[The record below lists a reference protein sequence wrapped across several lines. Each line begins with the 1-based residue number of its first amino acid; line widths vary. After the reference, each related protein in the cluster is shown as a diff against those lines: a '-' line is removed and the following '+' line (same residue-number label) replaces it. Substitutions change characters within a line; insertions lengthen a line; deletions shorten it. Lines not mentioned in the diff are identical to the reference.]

1 MKTRFC
7 PSPTGLL
14 HLGNLRAA
22 LFNKLYAKKHQGTFL
37 LRIEDTDKERSK
49 MAFSI
54 ALQEDLEWLGLSWD
68 EGPGTD
74 SQFGPYYQ
82 SERSPIYDRFYQILE
97 TKELAYPCFCSEE
110 RLALER
116 KIQLGS
122 GKPPR
127 YSGTCRHLAPEVVAE
142 KIEAGEPYTLRFK
155 VITGDTIQF
164 EDLIKGPQSFRTDD
178 IGDFIIRRTNGTSP
192 FLFCNAIDDALMQVT
207 HVLRGDDHLT
217 NTPRQI
223 LILKAL
229 GLLPP
234 IYAHMSLILG
244 HDGSPLSKRHGSR
257 SVDEMRLEG
266 FLPIAVANYLGR
278 LGHRYAEETLLDFE
292 QLIEKFTLETLGKS
306 PARFDFNQLLHWQK
320 MAICQLSFEQIWE
333 WLGEEIRHKIPA
345 DQAELF
351 IQAIKPNITFPFEAG
366 VWADILYQPLVYSEE
381 NIQILRQAGP
391 EFFENTLQILDE
403 NGPEYTLLTSTL
415 QTKTHLKGKALFEP
429 LRVALTN
436 QTSGPELRQMM
447 SLLGARKVRSRFTE
461 AKKVAESQG

>member
-22 LFNKLYAKKHQGTFL
+22 LFNKLYAKKHQGSFL

-49 MAFSI
+49 MAFSV
-54 ALQEDLEWLGLSWD
+54 ALQADLEWLDLGWD
-68 EGPGTD
+68 EGPETD
-74 SQFGPYYQ
+74 GQFGPYYQ
-82 SERSPIYDRFYQILE
+82 SERTPIYDRFYQILE

-127 YSGTCRHLAPEVVAE
+127 YGETCRHLPSGVVAQ

-155 VITGDTIQF
+155 VNKGETIQF

-192 FLFCNAIDDALMQVT
+192 FLFCNAIDDSLMQVT

-234 IYAHMSLILG
+234 IYAHMSLIIG
-244 HDGSPLSKRHGSR
+244 SDGSPLSKRHGSR
-257 SVDEMRLEG
+257 SVDEMRQEG

-278 LGHRYAEETLLDFE
+278 LGHRYSEETLLSFQE
-292 QLIEKFTLETLGKS
+292 LIEKFSLETLGKS

-320 MAICQLSFEQIWE
+320 TAVGQLNFEQMWE
-333 WLGEEIRHKIPA
+333 WIGEDVKPKVPA
-345 DQAELF
+345 DKAELF
-351 IQAIKPNITFPFEAG
+351 IETIKHNITFPFEAG
-366 VWADILYQPLVYSEE
+366 HWADILFQSLAYSDES
-381 NIQILRQAGP
+381 IQIIRQTGKI
-391 EFFENTLQILDE
+391 FFEETLKVLNE
-403 NGPEYTLLTSTL
+403 NGAEYALVVSTL
-415 QTKTHLKGKALFEP
+415 QTNTNLKGKALFTP
-429 LRVALTN
+429 LRVTLTN

-447 SLLGARKVRSRFTE
+447 ALLGEEKVMARFSE
-461 AKKVAESQG
+461 ALRIAES

>member
-1 MKTRFC
+1 MIMKTRFC

-22 LFNKLYAKKHQGTFL
+22 LFNKLYAKKHQGIFL

-49 MAFSI
+49 IAFST
-54 ALQEDLEWLGLSWD
+54 ALQADLKWLGLSWD
-68 EGPGTD
+68 EGPEADG
-74 SQFGPYYQ
+74 QFGPYYQ
-82 SERSPIYDRFYQILE
+82 SERASIYEHFYQILE
-97 TKELAYPCFCSEE
+97 TRQQAYPCFCSEE
-110 RLALER
+110 RLVLER

-127 YSGTCRHLAPEVVAE
+127 YSGTCRHLLPEVVAQ
-142 KIEAGEPYTLRFK
+142 KIKAGEPYTLRFK
-155 VITGDTIQF
+155 VVFGETVQF

-229 GLLPP
+229 NLLPP
-234 IYAHMSLILG
+234 IYAHMSLIIG
-244 HDGSPLSKRHGSR
+244 HDGTPLSKRHGSR

-266 FLPIAVANYLGR
+266 FLPLAVANYLGR

-292 QLIEKFTLETLGKS
+292 QLSEKFTLDTLGKS
-306 PARFDFNQLLHWQK
+306 PARFDFNQLLYWQK
-320 MAICQLSFEQIWE
+320 TAISALNFEQIWE
-333 WLGEEIRHKIPA
+333 WLGSDIQCKIPL
-345 DQAELF
+345 DQAECF
-351 IQAIKPNITFPFEAG
+351 IQAIQPNIAFPFEAEL
-366 VWADILYQPLVYSEE
+366 WANILYQPLTYSEE
-381 NIQILRQAGP
+381 NILVLRQAGP
-391 EFFENTLQILDE
+391 EFFENTLQTLDE
-403 NGPEYTLLTSTL
+403 NGIEYALFISTL

-429 LRVALTN
+429 LRIALTG
-436 QTSGPELRQMM
+436 QSVGPEMRQMM
-447 SLLGARKVRSRFTE
+447 ALLGAEKVRSRFSE
-461 AKKVAESQG
+461 AKKIAG